1 MRGYDLNVSE
11 GIDIPHDTD
20 IAKDV
25 AVQLGVSEGDIKIL
39 PGDALSTKDE
49 ASHTYLGYAIKLT
62 GAVDGEHKNFSI
74 GIGKAAQA
82 KHEFKVNDVI
92 SGECLPV
99 LDQDMEP
106 VDYYKVSKLAKVEE
120 GEPGSPSTPWE
131 LVPPELEVYRER
143 GHRRLAARTYD
154 TKCISC
160 MWGCRMPV
168 EIIVDS
174 WNPRGRRKYR
184 FETFCYGPLSC
195 KLYKAGPNRKVE
207 GRNGM
212 VYMEEDWVDE
222 QMTGH
227 REIDE

>member
-1 MRGYDLNVSE
+1 M
-11 GIDIPHDTD
+11 T
-20 IAKDV
+20 K
-25 AVQLGVSEGDIKIL
+25 
-39 PGDALSTKDE
+39 STFKGLITSIQPRIRLTRSFDE
-49 ASHTYLGYAIKLT
+49 ASHTYLGYALKISGT
-62 GAVDGEHKNFSI
+62 IDNQETISSNQNIFSI

-82 KHEFKVNDVI
+82 KFNFKVNDII

-99 LDQDMEP
+99 PDPDMEP
-106 VDYYKVSKLAKVEE
+106 VDYYKVSKLAKISE
-120 GEPGSPSTPWE
+120 GEQGSTSAPWE

-154 TKCISC
+154 SKCSSC

-168 EIIVDS
+168 EIIVDN
-174 WNPRGRRKYR
+174 WNPRGKRKYR

-212 VYMEEDWVDE
+212 VYVEEDWVDE
-222 QMTGH
+222 EAVSH
-227 REIDE
+227 REMDE

>member
-1 MRGYDLNVSE
+1 MDNKFIFKGTITSIQPRIRLTRSF
-11 GIDIPHDTD
+11 
-20 IAKDV
+20 
-25 AVQLGVSEGDIKIL
+25 
-39 PGDALSTKDE
+39 DE
-49 ASHTYLGYAIKLT
+49 ASHTYLGYAIKIT
-62 GAVDGEHKNFSI
+62 GTIDNQETISSNQNIFSI

-82 KHEFKVNDVI
+82 KFNFKVNDVI

-99 LDQDMEP
+99 PDPDMEP
-106 VDYYKVSKLAKVEE
+106 VDYYKVSKLAKIAE
-120 GEPGSPSTPWE
+120 GEQGSLSAPWE

-154 TKCISC
+154 SKCSSC

-168 EIIVDS
+168 EIIVDN

-212 VYMEEDWVDE
+212 VYVEEDWVDE
-222 QMTGH
+222 ANVAH